1 MPIRINLIADFFIG
15 EYYDN
20 DLTQPFHVAV
30 TTTSHAPES
39 FNQHVLSLCSGCDH
53 MSKKDDFSWNESTFQ
68 ELEDIIAENADY
80 FEIEYVEDDCYLD
93 LKSIDEIK
101 SIESYHLEY

>member
-1 MPIRINLIADFFIG
+1 MPIRINLIADFFII

-20 DLTQPFHVAV
+20 DLTQPFYVSL

-39 FNQHVLSLCSGCDH
+39 FNHHILSLCNDYAH
-53 MSKKDDFSWNESTFQ
+53 MVKQDNFSWNESTFQ
-68 ELEDIIAENADY
+68 ELKDIIAENADY

-101 SIESYHLEY
+101 SIESYHLED

>member
-1 MPIRINLIADFFIG
+1 MPIRINLIADFFII

-39 FNQHVLSLCSGCDH
+39 FNQHVLSLCNDYAH
-53 MSKKDDFSWNESTFQ
+53 MVKQDNFSWNESTFQ

-80 FEIEYVEDDCYLD
+80 FEIEYVEDDCYLY

-101 SIESYHLEY
+101 SIESYHLED

>member
-1 MPIRINLIADFFIG
+1 
-15 EYYDN
+15 
-20 DLTQPFHVAV
+20 
-30 TTTSHAPES
+30 
-39 FNQHVLSLCSGCDH
+39 
-53 MSKKDDFSWNESTFQ
+53 MSKKDNFSWNESTFQ

-101 SIESYHLEY
+101 SIESYHLED